1 MDGKCGS
8 NCLCFKN
15 LKYTTYNCG
24 EKVEMNFVTNQKKYM
39 YTDLQT
45 QTTSSSLH
53 NGVGNSN
60 YNMMKMLG
68 LGVSKD
74 KIYNNIN
81 KSSSASV

>member
-45 QTTSSSLH
+45 QTANSLLER
-53 NGVGNSN
+53 GVGNSN
-60 YNMMKMLG
+60 FNIMKMLG
-68 LGVSKD
+68 SKD

-81 KSSSASV
+81 KNSTAIIWSK